1 MTDADTLAGREALFA
16 LKAQQA
22 ANRAARIRQ
31 LHTAAEIWRL
41 QQESLTTLARLRPA
55 ETGATTRSPSPV
67 HAHPRP

>member
-1 MTDADTLAGREALFA
+1 MTDADTLADREALFA
-16 LKAQQA
+16 LKAQRA

-31 LHTAAEIWRL
+31 LHTAAETWRQ

-55 ETGATTRSPSPV
+55 GTSATTRSPLPD